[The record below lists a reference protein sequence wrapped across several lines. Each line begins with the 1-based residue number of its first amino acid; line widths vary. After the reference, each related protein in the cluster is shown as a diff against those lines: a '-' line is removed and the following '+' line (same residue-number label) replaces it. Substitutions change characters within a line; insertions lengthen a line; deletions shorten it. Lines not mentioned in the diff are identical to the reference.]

1 MAAEQRFCPI
11 CDEPFADGDA
21 VLRCAGC
28 SVLYHPRCWVR
39 EDGCPA
45 PGEHD
50 RTPIALAYTAGLAP
64 LRSEERPR
72 VRSAE
77 GKAAGGEAAATTP
90 AGDFAGEAVARRSA
104 PLPSPEPSPGA
115 SRPFPPSVPYAPTR
129 APRRLPGDLALYRRT
144 RWLRFWYIPA
154 AAGVAVAV
162 AFAVIAAADWL
173 FGGGDGP
180 SSAAPPTPTPVAT
193 DEGTPVA
200 EPTRPSASPTPT
212 EATSTPAGRFARGS
226 WLVVSGTG
234 DCLNVRDEPSLQGQV
249 IACLPDGTEVQVLGG
264 PRDADG
270 YRWWRLATPRG
281 DGWAVE
287 NYLAPRSRAPRRGS
301 APSRHGVSR
310 GSGGAPSRWRSRR
323 LPRPCA
329 RPSRLHGPGPARPCR
344 R

>member
-45 PGEHD
+45 PGEHE
-50 RTPIALAYTAGLAP
+50 RTPMALAYTAGVAP
-64 LRSEERPR
+64 LQPEERPR
-72 VRSAE
+72 FRRVE
-77 GKAAGGEAAATTP
+77 GEASARREVATTEP
-90 AGDFAGEAVARRSA
+90 TGELAGEGVARRTT
-104 PLPSPEPSPGA
+104 PQRSPEPPPGA
-115 SRPFPPSVPYAPTR
+115 SRPFRPSVPYAPTR
-129 APRRLPGDLALYRRT
+129 ARRRLPGDLALYRRT

-154 AAGVAVAV
+154 AVGVAVAV

-180 SSAAPPTPTPVAT
+180 SSPAPPTPVGTV
-193 DEGTPVA
+193 EGTPVA

-212 EATSTPAGRFARGS
+212 EATSTPVGRFARGN
-226 WLVVSGTG
+226 WLVVTGTG
-234 DCLNVRDEPSLQGQV
+234 DCLNLRSEPSLQGQV

-270 YRWWRLATPRG
+270 YRWWRLATPQG

-287 NYLAPRSRAPRRGS
+287 NYLVPRS
-301 APSRHGVSR
+301 
-310 GSGGAPSRWRSRR
+310 
-323 LPRPCA
+323 
-329 RPSRLHGPGPARPCR
+329 
-344 R
+344 